1 MKAVVMT
8 GGYGIRIQPL
18 THSRSKPMM
27 EHTMMM
33 LKDLD
38 ITEFVVLLFK
48 TLKQLTIE
56 SIFQSSQKTVS
67 KQNFIEKYQK
77 KLYLNKRPYHGRII
91 NILSQFLQM
100 IISLHLSALKQKMQS
115 VQIWGFQIS
124 LSQVIIKSMRIKN
137 ALSNHKHIKEITKTI
152 SRKEKRKQ

>member
-8 GGYGIRIQPL
+8 GGYGTRIQPL

-48 TLKQLTIE
+48 TLK
-56 SIFQSSQKTVS
+56 
-67 KQNFIEKYQK
+67 
-77 KLYLNKRPYHGRII
+77 
-91 NILSQFLQM
+91 
-100 IISLHLSALKQKMQS
+100 
-115 VQIWGFQIS
+115 
-124 LSQVIIKSMRIKN
+124 
-137 ALSNHKHIKEITKTI
+137 
-152 SRKEKRKQ
+152 